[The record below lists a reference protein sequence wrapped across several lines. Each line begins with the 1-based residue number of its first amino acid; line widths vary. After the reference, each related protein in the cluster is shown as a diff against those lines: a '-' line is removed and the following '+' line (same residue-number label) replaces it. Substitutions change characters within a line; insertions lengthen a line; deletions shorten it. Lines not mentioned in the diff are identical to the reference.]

1 MSIISENIDLIREE
15 LNNNLPIPDSF
26 NHKNTFRYL
35 SFKNTAI
42 MASKRPSPKPLF
54 LNLWYEGE
62 VCCLFSDS
70 NLGKSIFAVQIATE
84 LDKKHKVVLFD
95 CELSDKQFQIRYTN
109 DQGVIHDFGDNLIRA
124 EIDPEGFYTSDIE
137 GAIMSGIEDVA
148 VEVGADVVII
158 DNITFL
164 CSNAEKSDAAGIL
177 MLSLTRLKRKYGWSI
192 LVLAHTPKRS
202 LFNPITQNDLAGSK
216 KLYNFFDSAFAIG
229 KSAKDESL
237 RYVKQLKVRNGPF
250 EYGEDN
256 VLLYSIEKEDTFLH
270 FKYHGTGTE
279 REHLRELTDK
289 EIKNIDSIVKGMNS
303 NGKSVRQ
310 IAYELGIS
318 KSKVGRILEKAKEGD
333 LFTDQE

>member
-1 MSIISENIDLIREE
+1 
-15 LNNNLPIPDSF
+15 
-26 NHKNTFRYL
+26 
-35 SFKNTAI
+35 
-42 MASKRPSPKPLF
+42 
-54 LNLWYEGE
+54 
-62 VCCLFSDS
+62 
-70 NLGKSIFAVQIATE
+70 
-84 LDKKHKVVLFD
+84 
-95 CELSDKQFQIRYTN
+95 
-109 DQGVIHDFGDNLIRA
+109 
-124 EIDPEGFYTSDIE
+124 
-137 GAIMSGIEDVA
+137 MSGIEDVA

-303 NGKSVRQ
+303 NGKTVRQ